1 MINFTDALKL
11 SIVITAVD
19 RFSTVIDRVTRKVND
34 LGTDADKSL
43 AKTAENFNKVGN
55 VLLGVGAVAI
65 GVTASMVTA
74 AAKWEQLLVGVRKTT
89 GLEGSPLALLSEDL
103 LELSTRMPKT
113 AEEIAEMAVVAGQLG
128 VHINK
133 STGAMFDNAIERL
146 SQFTEVTS
154 KMSISDNTVSAEGWA
169 TFFARMSN
177 VFDIPISDIERLGS
191 SVNELANTTTATGE
205 HISNV
210 MTRIGKATD
219 NISAEQVAALAAT
232 LSDVGVPAERAGT
245 AMRRALIDMT
255 VRRKQ
260 IAQMLKMPLATY
272 DRMFNEDTMGTFI
285 FMLEKMAEMPQTE
298 RASNIAKI
306 FGKFGYEAI
315 NKLTGNI
322 DILRK
327 NLNTSLTA
335 WEQNISIAQ
344 ESARASDT
352 VAARTQMLENTLFF
366 LRVEM
371 GTALLPVMSAVLDV
385 LRGFTKWLA
394 RMPDWLKTTIG
405 HFTLWGGVVAIGTGL
420 FLKFVSALIYLK
432 LLKPQ
437 IIKTLLETKNQLI
450 DMFRYLSNT
459 KAIRAMG
466 QGIKWFGSVS
476 VNVFKTMGKFMWTVF
491 SNPTFLAIA
500 GITAAIIGLIY
511 LIKNWNKV
519 MAWAKGNWKA
529 FIGTIKWMWEAFV
542 DDVSYLLSGIVGTA
556 IKALNAVGMQ
566 MEMPDWIEERWAN
579 EQYQRIAKLKNN
591 MMSTVIEVSDVGKD
605 KWQNQANLLTELFGD
620 AFISG
625 KTTMV
630 EILKELN
637 RATWTG
643 TLKSTQGLYDL
654 VLRLSELTGVELDP
668 IKLQSYGLTQLTDEV
683 VNFQNALTD
692 MDRVDFVKT
701 PFSQMYEQVTGR
713 DYGALLAAALSKS
726 NLTQT
731 AIEEEIAKMTAASFR
746 NTGYD
751 QAEFIKNYIR
761 TLEQKFLGISTP
773 TGEFSVQIDLTP
785 KVTINPEQV
794 FPKVVEDMQNTIKDI
809 SFTDIA
815 MGAGL
820 APSAFVELAKTVGM
834 SNIIKWDKFI
844 SGLEGAEL
852 AAKQT
857 SIVSMIASA
866 IDENGNIANGAMER
880 LASGLIAYLPQSPA
894 KVGPLRGLSK
904 VGKAIVGIISTG
916 IKTSLS
922 KAADVMAE
930 LGSKMKTT
938 FEEEMKKP
946 LNVTL
951 GSFLKNLGLSS
962 AIKDINDLIGMINTF
977 SETPIAKGIDEQ
989 LGGKV
994 SGFLSTLSTVMGGET
1009 AALAATLGEAGMI
1022 LSAVITGVN
1031 TAYKLF
1037 GKEKWFRDMV
1047 GPAEK
1052 ELKRLYSDVKEFFS
1066 PLTELFKSIAPF
1078 IGKML
1083 SLLVQFSLVNQ
1094 FKVLFTTAKWL
1105 FTFIQKVFK
1114 AIEKTFEPLRKTFRE
1129 VKRLLDD
1136 TFERLNTAWKALW
1149 ESIKP
1154 LFDAGLDLVI
1164 ETLIIPLKIVAAL
1177 LTPIVSGIAW
1187 VAEKIAKFVNE
1198 IVDIIYKIANL
1209 FGIKWVRTQPE
1220 TGKKYASGGLVSG
1233 RGTSVSDSIP
1243 AWLSNGEFV
1252 MNARATKENLP
1263 TLQAMNRGQLTGN
1276 RTIIIEKFII
1286 QGDPDPRKTAE
1297 VIKRELNKL
1306 LLQSG

>member
-19 RFSTVIDRVTRKVND
+19 KFSTVIDRVTRKVNN

-55 VLLGVGAVAI
+55 VLLGVGAVAM
-65 GVTASMVTA
+65 GVTASVVTA

-89 GLEGSPLALLSEDL
+89 GLEGTPLALLSEDL
-103 LELSTRMPKT
+103 LDLATRMPKT

-128 VHINK
+128 VHIDK
-133 STGAMFDNAIERL
+133 STGAMFDDAISRI

-154 KMSISDNTVSAEGWA
+154 KMSISDATVSAEGWA

-177 VFDIPISDIERLGS
+177 VFNIPISDIERLGS

-255 VRRKQ
+255 VRRKD
-260 IAQMLKMPLATY
+260 IAKMLKMPLARY

-285 FMLEKMAEMPQTE
+285 YMLEKMAEMPQTE

-315 NKLTGNI
+315 NKLAGNI
-322 DILRK
+322 DILKK

-335 WEQNISIAQ
+335 WEQNISITQ
-344 ESARASDT
+344 ESERAADT
-352 VAARTQMLENTLFF
+352 VVARTQMLENTLFY
-366 LRVEM
+366 LRVEL
-371 GTALLPVMSAVLDV
+371 GTALLPVISAALNV

-394 RMPDWLKTTIG
+394 KMPNWLKTAIG

-450 DMFRYLSNT
+450 DMFRYLRNT
-459 KAIRAMG
+459 KAIQAMG
-466 QGIKWFGSVS
+466 KGIKWFGSVS
-476 VNVFKTMGKFMWTVF
+476 ITAFKAMGKFMWTVF
-491 SNPTFLAIA
+491 TNPAFLAIA
-500 GITAAIIGLIY
+500 GITAAVIGLIF

-519 MAWAKGNWKA
+519 MAWAKGNWQA

-556 IKALNAVGMQ
+556 IKALNAVGIQ
-566 MEMPDWIEERWAN
+566 TEMPDWIEERWAN
-579 EQYQRIAKLKNN
+579 EQYQRIVKLKNN

-605 KWQNQANLLTELFGD
+605 KWQNQANLLTDLFGD
-620 AFISG
+620 TFISG

-654 VLRLSELTGVELDP
+654 VVRLSELTGVELDP

-683 VNFQNALTD
+683 KNFQTALTD
-692 MDRVDFVKT
+692 MNRIDFVKT
-701 PFSQMYEQVTGR
+701 PFSQMYEEVTGR
-713 DYGALLAAALSKS
+713 DYGSLLAAALEKS

-731 AIEEEIAKMTAASFR
+731 ALEEEITKITSASFR

-761 TLEQKFLGISTP
+761 TLEQRFLGISTP
-773 TGEFSVQIDLTP
+773 TGEFNVQVDLTP
-785 KVTINPEQV
+785 KVTVNPEQV
-794 FPKVVEDMQNTIKDI
+794 FPKVIEDMERAFKGTT
-809 SFTDIA
+809 FTEIA
-815 MGAGL
+815 LEAGL
-820 APSAFVELAKTVGM
+820 TPSAFVDFTKKVGTPT
-834 SNIIKWDKFI
+834 ILKWDKFI

-857 SIVSMIASA
+857 SIASMIADA
-866 IDENGNIANGAMER
+866 IDENGNIAEGAMER

-904 VGKAIVGIISTG
+904 VGKAIVSIISTG
-916 IKTSLS
+916 IKTNLS
-922 KAADVMAE
+922 KAADVMAK
-930 LGSKMKTT
+930 LGSKMKAT

-951 GSFLKNLGLSS
+951 GNFLKNLGLPE
-962 AIKDINDLIGMINTF
+962 AIRDINDLIGMLNAF
-977 SETPIAKGIDEQ
+977 SEAPLAMGLDDQ
-989 LGGKV
+989 VGGKI
-994 SGFLSTLSTVMGGET
+994 SGFLSTLSTIMSGET
-1009 AALAATLGEAGMI
+1009 AALAATLGQAGMI
-1022 LSAVITGVN
+1022 ISGVMAGIN
-1031 TAYKLF
+1031 TVYKLF

-1047 GPAEK
+1047 NPAEK
-1052 ELKRLYSDVKEFFS
+1052 ELKKLYNEVKKLFK
-1066 PLTELFKSIAPF
+1066 PLTDLFKTAAPF
-1078 IGKML
+1078 IGQ
-1083 SLLVQFSLVNQ
+1083 LLVMFMKVAFANQ
-1094 FKVLFTTAKWL
+1094 FKTLLETAKWV
-1105 FTFIQKVFK
+1105 FGFIQKVFE
-1114 AIEKTFEPLRKTFRE
+1114 AIERTFEPLKRTFSAI
-1129 VKRLLDD
+1129 KKMLDD
-1136 TFERLNTAWKALW
+1136 TFGRLNDAWKTLLD
-1149 ESIKP
+1149 SIRP
-1154 LFDAGLDLVI
+1154 LFDAGLNLVI

-1177 LTPIVSGIAW
+1177 LTPIVNGIAW
-1187 VAEKIAKFVNE
+1187 VVERVSRFLNWIAEM
-1198 IVDIIYKIANL
+1198 IYKIAGM
-1209 FGIKWVRTQPE
+1209 FGIKVVKTQPE
-1220 TGKKYASGGLVSG
+1220 TGKRYASGGLVIG
-1233 RGTSVSDSIP
+1233 KGTSVSDSIP
-1243 AWLSNGEFV
+1243 AWLSSGEFV
-1252 MNARATKENLP
+1252 VNARATKENLP
-1263 TLQAMNRGQLTGN
+1263 TLQAMNRGQATGN
-1276 RTIIIEKFII
+1276 RTVIIEKFII